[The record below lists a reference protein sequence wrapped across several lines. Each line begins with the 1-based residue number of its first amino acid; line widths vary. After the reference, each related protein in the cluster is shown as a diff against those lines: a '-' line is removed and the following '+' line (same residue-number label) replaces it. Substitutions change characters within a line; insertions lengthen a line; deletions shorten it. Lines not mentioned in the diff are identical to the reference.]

1 MERLTLEVKNLLSF
15 SAAATLLG
23 VSRPT
28 IYSMVSR
35 NELHPITIG
44 SNRYL
49 LLSEVQVLVKEDS
62 NKGERWQ

>member
-1 MERLTLEVKNLLSF
+1 MERITLDVKNLLSF

-35 NELHPITIG
+35 NELHPISIG
-44 SNRYL
+44 SNRYIL
-49 LLSEVQVLVKEDS
+49 LEEVEVLVESKES
-62 NKGERWQ
+62 